1 MTKLKLDLSHAEWEI
16 MEAVWEAGE
25 PVTVR
30 RVLDAAY
37 PNAEKAYTTVQTFMN
52 ILVEKG
58 MLKRKKEG
66 SVNMYRPAVSRESIQ
81 RRAVSTVVQHMF
93 SGSFGAMASY
103 LVNSAALTPEEIAEL
118 KELLSRKKGKP

>member
-16 MEAVWEAGE
+16 MEAVWEAGG

-30 RVLDAAY
+30 RVLDALY
-37 PNAEKAYTTVQTFMN
+37 PKGEKAYTTVQTFMN

-58 MLKRKKEG
+58 ILRRKKDG
-66 SVNMYRPAVSRESIQ
+66 SVNQYSAAVTRDSIQ
-81 RRAVSTVVQHMF
+81 RRAVSTVARHMF

-103 LVNSAALTPEEIAEL
+103 LVNSAPLTPEEIAEL
-118 KELLSRKKGKP
+118 KELLNRKKGKS